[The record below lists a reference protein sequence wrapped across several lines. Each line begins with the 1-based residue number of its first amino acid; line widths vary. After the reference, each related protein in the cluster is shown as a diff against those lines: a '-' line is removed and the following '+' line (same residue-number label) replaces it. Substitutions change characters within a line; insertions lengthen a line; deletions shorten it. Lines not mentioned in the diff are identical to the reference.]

1 MKLKMNKATDLKSI
15 SVFPPQSRR
24 LSAIPTGPQSSQLR
38 SQQSQQSFSQ
48 GISSQHGMFSQL
60 SQNSLD
66 EAVTN
71 DQRFNPQERE
81 NYVKKK
87 SCFPQLNYAH
97 EETQM
102 PISRSSTSLVRKWNP
117 TPVADNKCQ
126 LSGELEH
133 RIGVIETSL
142 NKYGM
147 ILNSV
152 QSDVMQVNKGSKEIT
167 MEMEGIGQKL
177 VVLNSSLEQL
187 IKGQEDTKLSLE
199 GRLKSISDQLRTET
213 SHDKLQQIFLVLSAL
228 PEQIE
233 ASLQKLQNDL
243 RITLSKE
250 MQALACRWKTC
261 NYGSPSIMMLAAQVT
276 GCHSTP
282 PQRKSQPV
290 KNPVIPAKASGK
302 PGGRPKVEMGA
313 WNTIKTDQIAL
324 TQRTSHENRNGV
336 FSVRELSILQEKQCR
351 VVIESDEEIDGGF
364 ACLMDEKK
372 TAIGNH
378 IIDEATEE
386 SERILKRARRRKR
399 KHCNTIIID

>member
-1 MKLKMNKATDLKSI
+1 MKLKINKATDLNSI

-24 LSAIPTGPQSSQLR
+24 LNMQTGPQSSQLR

-60 SQNSLD
+60 SQTSLD

-71 DQRFNPQERE
+71 DQRFNPQERD

-87 SCFPQLNYAH
+87 SCFPQINYAH
-97 EETQM
+97 EESQM
-102 PISRSSTSLVRKWNP
+102 PIIRSSTNLIRKWNP
-117 TPVADNKCQ
+117 TPVADNKCND
-126 LSGELEH
+126 ELEH
-133 RIGVIETSL
+133 RIGMIETSL

-152 QSDVMQVNKGSKEIT
+152 QSDVMQANKGSKEIT
-167 MEMEGIGQKL
+167 LEMEGIGQKL
-177 VVLNSSLEQL
+177 TVLNSSLQQL

-199 GRLKSISDQLRTET
+199 GRLKSISDQLCNET
-213 SHDKLQQIFLVLSAL
+213 CQDKLQQIFLLLSAL

-233 ASLQKLQNDL
+233 ASLQKLQNNL
-243 RITLSKE
+243 RMTLSKE

-282 PQRKSQPV
+282 QRKSQPV
-290 KNPVIPAKASGK
+290 KNPVMPEKASGQ
-302 PGGRPKVEMGA
+302 PAPRPKVEMGA
-313 WNTIKTDQIAL
+313 WNTIKAEQIAL
-324 TQRTSHENRNGV
+324 TQRASHKERKGV
-336 FSVRELSILQEKQCR
+336 FSVREEKQCR
-351 VVIESDEEIDGGF
+351 VVIESDEEIDVGF
-364 ACLMDEKK
+364 SCLMNEKE
-372 TAIGNH
+372 TGIGNH

-399 KHCNTIIID
+399 KLCNTIIID